1 MRNPT
6 AFFIALAVSGA
17 AHAKGDI
24 QLDIPIRAAGYG
36 MAFYEESAQMF
47 ESARPGTKVR
57 VYGDPRIDDR
67 ISVRVLD
74 GNFPDAAFAPYVLWP
89 ALIRAG
95 KVLDLTPYLQGPNWE
110 GDARWGDTF
119 YPGSLDTWRVDGRI
133 GGLPLGYSAWT
144 IFYNRG
150 LFRAHGWKEPRT
162 WEEFYAL
169 CDKIRAAGI
178 APLSV
183 PGVNWLYPDAFFRA
197 ACFNLEG
204 AAGWQKLESFAPGA
218 RVDPRFVRAAEVEQR
233 VLQKYTLRG
242 WEGES
247 HTGAE
252 LDFLQG
258 RAAMTV
264 SGSWFVNEMAG
275 KIPAG
280 FDLGAMNFPVF
291 PDGVADPSAIQTGS
305 DCFFVFATGDP
316 DRQRLAIDFL
326 RFLTSR
332 GRAEA
337 FVRELDSPVAV
348 RGVPLSAFSGQM
360 QDTARMIL
368 HAKEAYLMP
377 QQMLLPPELRQVQ
390 IDSYQRLADGRM
402 TPKEYGERL
411 ESAAAVDRA
420 HAVDP
425 YRVEYRHPLAGSLLL
440 AALAA
445 VFGWVL
451 SRGRAGFLRNLFRR
465 GNASAVSRAAADPG
479 RQTRLRTSVGI
490 GFAGPA
496 FLLYAALVLA
506 PALAAFGWAFTRW
519 DGVGPRNWAGL
530 FNFKWLLF
538 ENDVFWFALG
548 NNAFLMLIPA
558 LFVVP
563 LALVCAG
570 LLHRGIW
577 GAGAFRVIFLFP
589 NMLGGIAAP
598 LLWLAAY
605 EPHGGLVNAG
615 LSALGRL
622 LHSPTLANFDGFPWL
637 SPGHLYTALI
647 PIYLWMACGFNLILY
662 LAAME
667 GIDPQLYEAAEMDG
681 ASALRQFFTI
691 TLPLIREAIAI
702 SAVFLVIGGLNAFE
716 MIWLLTAQ
724 DPSASSHTL
733 STLLVTSM
741 FKDFEIGRAAALA
754 AVLFV
759 LVLAASA
766 AVLRGLGRE
775 AVER

>member
-1 MRNPT
+1 MRNHL
-6 AFFIALAVSGA
+6 AFLLALAAGGA
-17 AHAKGDI
+17 THAKEAVP
-24 QLDIPIRAAGYG
+24 LDIPIRAAGYG
-36 MAFYEESAQMF
+36 MAFYEESARMF
-47 ESARPGTKVR
+47 ESARPGARVR

-67 ISVRVLD
+67 ICVRVVD
-74 GNFPDAAFAPYVLWP
+74 GNYPDAASAPYVLWP

-95 KVLDLTPYLQGPNWE
+95 KVLDLGPFLQGPNWE

-119 YPGSLDTWRVDGRI
+119 YPGALDTWRVDGRI
-133 GGLPLGYSAWT
+133 GGLPLSYSAWT

-150 LFRAHGWKEPRT
+150 LFRAHGWKEART
-162 WEEFYAL
+162 WDEFYAL
-169 CDKIRAAGI
+169 CEKIRAAGI
-178 APLSV
+178 APLSI
-183 PGVNWLYPDAFFRA
+183 PGVNWLYGDAFFRA

-204 AAGWQKLESFAPGA
+204 AAAWQRIGSLAPGA
-218 RVDPRFVRAAEVEQR
+218 RVDPRFIRAAEVEQR
-233 VLQKYTLRG
+233 VMQRYALRG

-252 LDFLQG
+252 LEFLQG

-280 FDLGAMNFPVF
+280 FDLGTMNFPVF
-291 PDGVADPSAIQTGS
+291 PDGTADPTAIQTGS

-316 DRQRLAIDFL
+316 ERVRLTIDFL

-337 FVRELDSPVAV
+337 FVRELNSPVAV
-348 RGVPLSAFSGQM
+348 RGVPLLAYSEQM

-368 HAKEAYLMP
+368 RAKEAVPMP
-377 QQMLLPPELRQVQ
+377 QLMMQPPELRQVVV
-390 IDSYQRLADGRM
+390 DCFQRLSSGRM
-402 TPKEYGERL
+402 TPREYGERL
-411 ESAAAVDRA
+411 EAAAAVDRA
-420 HAVDP
+420 REGDP
-425 YRVEYRHPLAGSLLL
+425 NRVEYRHTLAGWLLL
-440 AALAA
+440 AALAGIL
-445 VFGWVL
+445 GWAF
-451 SRGRAGFLRNLFRR
+451 SRGPAGFLRGMYRR
-465 GNASAVSRAAADPG
+465 GVAGASRAQAEPG
-479 RQTRLRTSVGI
+479 RPPRLRTSVGL

-496 FLLYAALVLA
+496 FLLYAVLVLA
-506 PALAAFGWAFTRW
+506 PAFTAFGWAFTRW
-519 DGVGPRNWAGL
+519 NGIGPREWAGL

-538 ENDVFWFALG
+538 DNDTFWFALR
-548 NNAFLMLIPA
+548 NNAFLMLVPA

-563 LALVCAG
+563 LALLCAV
-570 LLHRGIW
+570 LLHRGVW

-589 NMLGGIAAP
+589 NMLGGIAAT

-622 LHSPTLANFDGFPWL
+622 LHSPALANFDGFPWL
-637 SPGHLYTALI
+637 SPGHLYAALI

-681 ASALRQFFTI
+681 ASPLRQFFTI
-691 TLPLIREAIAI
+691 TLPLIREVIVI

-724 DPSASSHTL
+724 DPSAASHTL
-733 STLLVTSM
+733 GTLLVTSM
-741 FKDFEIGRAAALA
+741 FKDFEIGRATALA

-759 LVLAASA
+759 LVLAGSA

>member
-1 MRNPT
+1 MRKLF
-6 AFFIALAVSGA
+6 ASILALAIGCA
-17 AHAKGDI
+17 AHAQGVV

-36 MAFYEESAQMF
+36 MAFYEESARMF
-47 ESARPGTKVR
+47 ESFQPGARVR

-67 ISVRVLD
+67 ICVRVID
-74 GNFPDAAFAPYVLWP
+74 GNFPDAASAPYVLWP

-95 KVLDLTPYLQGPNWE
+95 KVLDLGPFLQERNWE

-119 YPGSLDTWRVDGRI
+119 YPGALDTWRVDGRI
-133 GGLPLGYSAWT
+133 GGLPLSYSAWT

-150 LFRAHGWKEPRT
+150 LFRAHGWREPRT
-162 WEEFYAL
+162 WDEFYAL
-169 CDKIRAAGI
+169 CERIRAAGI

-183 PGVNWLYPDAFFRA
+183 PGVNWLYPDAIFRA
-197 ACFNLEG
+197 ACYNLVG
-204 AAGWQKLESFAPGA
+204 AAGWRNLAALVPGS
-218 RVDPRFVRAAEVEQR
+218 RTDSRFVRAAAVEQR
-233 VLQKYTLRG
+233 VMQRYALRG

-258 RAAMTV
+258 RAAMTI
-264 SGSWFVNEMAG
+264 SGSWLVNEMAG
-275 KIPAG
+275 KIPDE
-280 FDLGAMNFPVF
+280 FELGAMNFPVF
-291 PDGVADPSAIQTGS
+291 ADGTADPTTIQTGS

-316 DRQRLAIDFL
+316 KRERLTIDFL

-332 GRAEA
+332 ARAEA
-337 FVRELDSPVAV
+337 FVRELNSPVAV
-348 RGVPLSAFSGQM
+348 RGVPLSAYSGRM

-368 HAKEAYLMP
+368 RAKEAFPMP
-377 QQMLLPPELRQVQ
+377 QLMMQPPELRQVVV
-390 IDSYQRLADGRM
+390 DCYQRLTTARM
-402 TPKEYGERL
+402 TPAEYGGRL
-411 ESAAAVDRA
+411 EAAAAVDRA
-420 HAVDP
+420 RSADP
-425 YRVEYRHPLAGSLLL
+425 NRVEYRHMLAGCLLL
-440 AALAA
+440 AALAGI
-445 VFGWVL
+445 FGWAF
-451 SRGRAGFLRNLFRR
+451 SRGSAGFMKGLFRR
-465 GNASAVSRAAADPG
+465 GAAPAASRGGAEPG
-479 RQTRLRTSVGI
+479 TQTRLRASVGL

-506 PALAAFGWAFTRW
+506 PALTAFGWAFTRW
-519 DGVGPRNWAGL
+519 NGIGPREWAGL
-530 FNFKWLLF
+530 FNFKALLF
-538 ENDVFWFALG
+538 ENDVFWFALR
-548 NNAFLMLIPA
+548 NNAFLMLVPA
-558 LFVVP
+558 LVVIP
-563 LALVCAG
+563 VALLCAG
-570 LLHRGIW
+570 LLHRGVW

-589 NMLGGIAAP
+589 NMLGGIAAT

-622 LHSPTLANFDGFPWL
+622 IHLPTLTEFEGFPWL
-637 SPGHLYTALI
+637 SPGHLYAALI

-691 TLPLIREAIAI
+691 TLPLIREVIVI

-724 DPSASSHTL
+724 DPSAASHTL
-733 STLLVTSM
+733 GTLLVTSM
-741 FKDFEIGRAAALA
+741 FKDFEIGRATALA

-759 LVLAASA
+759 LVLAGSA

-775 AVER
+775 AVEQ

>member
-1 MRNPT
+1 MRNPA
-6 AFFIALAVSGA
+6 AFILALAIAGA
-17 AHAKGDI
+17 AHGQGDV
-24 QLDIPIRAAGYG
+24 QLDVPIRAAGYG
-36 MAFYEESAQMF
+36 MAFYEESARLF
-47 ESARPGTKVR
+47 EAARPGTKVR

-67 ISVRVLD
+67 ISVRVID
-74 GNFPDAAFAPYVLWP
+74 GNYPDAASAPYVLWP
-89 ALIRAG
+89 SLIRAG
-95 KVLDLTPYLQGPNWE
+95 KVLDLRPYLQGPNWE

-133 GGLPLGYSAWT
+133 GGLPLSYSAWT
-144 IFYNRG
+144 IFFNRG
-150 LFRAHGWKEPRT
+150 LFRAHGWREPRT
-162 WEEFYAL
+162 WDEFYAL
-169 CDKIRAAGI
+169 CERIRAAGI

-183 PGVNWLYPDAFFRA
+183 PGVNWLYADAFFRA
-197 ACFNLEG
+197 ACYNLEG
-204 AAGWQKLESFAPGA
+204 AAGWERINSLAPGA
-218 RVDPRFVRAAEVEQR
+218 RVDPRFIRAAAVEQR
-233 VLQKYTLRG
+233 VMQRYALRG

-275 KIPAG
+275 KIPAD
-280 FDLGAMNFPVF
+280 FELGTMNFPVF
-291 PDGVADPSAIQTGS
+291 ADGIADPTAIQTGS

-316 DRQRLAIDFL
+316 ERENRTIDFL

-332 GRAEA
+332 ARAEA
-337 FVRELDSPVAV
+337 FVRELNSPVAV
-348 RGVPLSAFSGQM
+348 RGVPLSAYSGQM

-368 HAKEAYLMP
+368 RAKEAYLMP
-377 QQMLLPPELRQVQ
+377 QQMMQPPELRQVL
-390 IDSYQRLADGRM
+390 IDCYQRLTTGRM
-402 TPKEYGERL
+402 TPQEYGERL

-420 HAVDP
+420 RAVDP
-425 YRVEYRHPLAGSLLL
+425 NRVEYRHPLAGWLLL
-440 AALAA
+440 AALAGT
-445 VFGWVL
+445 FGWVF
-451 SRGRAGFLRNLFRR
+451 SRGRSGFLRRLFRR
-465 GNASAVSRAAADPG
+465 GGAQPFSRADSDPG
-479 RQTRLRTSVGI
+479 RQVRLRSSVGL

-506 PALAAFGWAFTRW
+506 PAITAFGWAFTRW
-519 DGVGPRNWAGL
+519 NGVGPRAWVGL

-538 ENDVFWFALG
+538 ENDGFWFALG
-548 NNAFLMLIPA
+548 NNAFLMLVPA

-563 LALVCAG
+563 LALVCAA
-570 LLHRGIW
+570 LLHRGVW
-577 GAGAFRVIFLFP
+577 GGGVFRVIFLFP
-589 NMLGGIAAP
+589 NMLGGIAAT

-605 EPHGGLVNAG
+605 EPHGGLVNASF
-615 LSALGRL
+615 SALGRL
-622 LHSPTLANFDGFPWL
+622 VHSPALANFDGFPWL
-637 SPGHLYTALI
+637 SPEHLYASLI

-691 TLPLIREAIAI
+691 TLPLIREVIVI

-724 DPSASSHTL
+724 DPSAASQTL
-733 STLLVTSM
+733 GTLLVTSM
-741 FKDFEIGRAAALA
+741 FKEFEIGRAAALA
-754 AVLFV
+754 AVLFI
-759 LVLAASA
+759 LVLAGSA

-775 AVER
+775 AEER

>member
-1 MRNPT
+1 M
-6 AFFIALAVSGA
+6 ALLLALAMGGA
-17 AHAKGDI
+17 AQAKDVV

-36 MAFYEESAQMF
+36 IAFYEESARMF
-47 ESARPGTKVR
+47 ESVRPGAKVR

-67 ISVRVLD
+67 ISVRVVD
-74 GNFPDAAFAPYVLWP
+74 GNYPDAASAPYVLWP
-89 ALIRAG
+89 SLVRAG
-95 KVLDLTPYLQGPNWE
+95 KVVDLRPFLQGPNWE

-119 YPGSLDTWRVDGRI
+119 FPGALDTWRVDGRI
-133 GGLPLGYSAWT
+133 GGLPLSYSAWT

-162 WEEFYAL
+162 WDEFYDL
-169 CDKIRAAGI
+169 CEKIRAAGI

-204 AAGWQKLESFAPGA
+204 AAGWKRLDSLVPGA
-218 RVDPRFVRAAEVEQR
+218 RVDPRFIRAAEVEQR
-233 VLQKYTLRG
+233 VMLRYALRG

-252 LDFLQG
+252 LDFLQE
-258 RAAMTV
+258 RSAMTV

-291 PDGVADPSAIQTGS
+291 PEGAADPSAIQTGS

-316 DRQRLAIDFL
+316 DRERLTIDFL

-337 FVRELDSPVAV
+337 FVRELNSPVAV
-348 RGVPLSAFSGQM
+348 RGVPLSAYSEQM

-368 HAKEAYLMP
+368 RAREAFPMP
-377 QQMLLPPELRQVQ
+377 QLMMQPPEIRQVVV
-390 IDSYQRLADGRM
+390 DCYQRLTTGRM
-402 TPKEYGERL
+402 TPRQYGERL

-420 HAVDP
+420 RAGDP
-425 YRVEYRHPLAGSLLL
+425 YRVGFRHPAAGCLLL
-440 AALAA
+440 AALAGI
-445 VFGWVL
+445 FGWAFY
-451 SRGRAGFLRNLFRR
+451 RGPAGFLRSLFRR
-465 GNASAVSRAAADPG
+465 EPASSVSRGAAEPERRA
-479 RQTRLRTSVGI
+479 RLRTSVGL

-496 FLLYAALVLA
+496 FLLYSALVLA
-506 PALAAFGWAFTRW
+506 PALTAFGWAFTRW
-519 DGVGPRNWAGL
+519 NGIGPREWAGL

-538 ENDVFWFALG
+538 EDDVFWSALR
-548 NNAFLMLIPA
+548 NNAFLMLVPA
-558 LFVVP
+558 LFVIP
-563 LALVCAG
+563 LALLCAA
-570 LLHRGIW
+570 LLHRGVW

-589 NMLGGIAAP
+589 NMLGGIAAT

-622 LHSPTLANFDGFPWL
+622 LHSPALADFDGFPWL
-637 SPGHLYTALI
+637 SPGHLYAALI

-681 ASALRQFFTI
+681 ASALRQFFAI
-691 TLPLIREAIAI
+691 TLPLIREVLVI

-724 DPSASSHTL
+724 DPSTASHTL
-733 STLLVTSM
+733 GTLLVTTM
-741 FKDFEIGRAAALA
+741 FRDFEIGRAAALA
-754 AVLFV
+754 SVLFV
-759 LVLAASA
+759 LVLAGSA

-775 AVER
+775 EVER